1 MTKERNRA
9 KFETLALHV
18 GQEEAD
24 PSTGARAVP
33 IYQTTSYVFKDTDQA
48 QGRFALSDEGNIYGT
63 QLRKYLKS
71 VWQP

>member
-24 PSTGARAVP
+24 PSTGAVLFLYIRRP
-33 IYQTTSYVFKDTDQA
+33 HM
-48 QGRFALSDEGNIYGT
+48 
-63 QLRKYLKS
+63 YLKTLTKLKDALPLAMREIYM
-71 VWQP
+71 VG